1 MFQLHK
7 SNRLRIYVETLQG
20 EFFGRCLR
28 QLVDLLPPKR
38 VQGAGEE
45 ASEPKPDKDDQ
56 YKVRSSFLF
65 SFLLFSSLLSPSLI
79 SLLSRRERSL
89 SISRS
94 VNLVRLFSFPR
105 KKKRKIRKIVSC
117 SVGESQVASGTNES
131 KD

>member
-65 SFLLFSSLLSPSLI
+65 SSLLFSSLLPFCFRWRLEERLEQ
-79 SLLSRRERSL
+79 LL
-89 SISRS
+89 
-94 VNLVRLFSFPR
+94 LFE
-105 KKKRKIRKIVSC
+105 KKKKEKKYQYVKFQIVM
-117 SVGESQVASGTNES
+117 E
-131 KD
+131 

>member
-65 SFLLFSSLLSPSLI
+65 SFLLFSSLLFFPSVF
-79 SLLSRRERSL
+79 
-89 SISRS
+89 
-94 VNLVRLFSFPR
+94 VNDSKNGLNSFCFFK
-105 KKKRKIRKIVSC
+105 KKKRKEISIC
-117 SVGESQVASGTNES
+117 
-131 KD
+131 

>member
-65 SFLLFSSLLSPSLI
+65 SFLLFSSRWRLEERFEQLL
-79 SLLSRRERSL
+79 
-89 SISRS
+89 
-94 VNLVRLFSFPR
+94 LFE
-105 KKKRKIRKIVSC
+105 KKKKGKKYQYVKFQIVM
-117 SVGESQVASGTNES
+117 E
-131 KD
+131 